1 MELKSVH
8 NWLEM
13 NKIKINYDKSKFIVF
28 SYRKKYELNAL
39 KFGNS
44 QLYSTEN
51 IKFIGVIIDKSLN
64 FKPHIASMSN
74 KLSKVI
80 GVLYRLNKIL
90 SVQHLS
96 TIYST
101 LFVPY
106 IMYGLE
112 IWHGSLQGNRDR
124 IFKLQ
129 KKAVRAINSLPYNEH
144 THDAFKSMGIL
155 KLDDLSKL
163 MLLVNTFKQ
172 QNLLSQSDVHSHFTR
187 HRNNLII
194 PFYNLSRT
202 QSTWLYQGILLW
214 DSVPDQIKNTDEV
227 VTFKSRLKNYLLSSY

>member
-1 MELKSVH
+1 
-8 NWLEM
+8 
-13 NKIKINYDKSKFIVF
+13 
-28 SYRKKYELNAL
+28 
-39 KFGNS
+39 
-44 QLYSTEN
+44 
-51 IKFIGVIIDKSLN
+51 
-64 FKPHIASMSN
+64 MSN

-144 THDAFKSMGIL
+144 THDSFKSMEIL

-163 MLLVNTFKQ
+163 MLLINTFKK
-172 QNLLSQSDVHSHFTR
+172 QNLLSQSDVHSHLTR

-227 VTFKSRLKNYLLSSY
+227 VIFKSRLQKYLLSLY

>member
-1 MELKSVH
+1 
-8 NWLEM
+8 M

-28 SYRKKYELNAL
+28 SYRKKYELNSL

-44 QLYSTEN
+44 QLHSTEN
-51 IKFIGVIIDKSLN
+51 IKFLGVIIDKSLN
-64 FKPHIASMSN
+64 FKPHVASMSN

-129 KKAVRAINSLPYNEH
+129 KKPL
-144 THDAFKSMGIL
+144 G
-155 KLDDLSKL
+155 
-163 MLLVNTFKQ
+163 Q
-172 QNLLSQSDVHSHFTR
+172 
-187 HRNNLII
+187 
-194 PFYNLSRT
+194 
-202 QSTWLYQGILLW
+202 
-214 DSVPDQIKNTDEV
+214 
-227 VTFKSRLKNYLLSSY
+227 